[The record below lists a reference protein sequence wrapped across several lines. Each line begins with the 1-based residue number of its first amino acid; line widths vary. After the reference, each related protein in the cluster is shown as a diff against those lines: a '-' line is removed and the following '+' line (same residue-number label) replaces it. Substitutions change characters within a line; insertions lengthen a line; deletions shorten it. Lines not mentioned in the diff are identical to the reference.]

1 MEAPAPEYAL
11 APRESAT
18 MVCGMSGQLVRSRLL
33 VTRWGAERGTLDG
46 GAIYV
51 EDGRVSEIGP
61 PGELRRR
68 HPDAEEIGDGSHL
81 VIPGFVNSHSHGR
94 GITTLRQGIPDDPG
108 EVRAV
113 GLRVGLSSD
122 PYWDVLYTC
131 ARQVEGGITST
142 MHLDTN
148 YGFGPLE
155 AYEERLHSLLTAY
168 GDSGMRFS
176 FALPLRDHS
185 VDDPYLE
192 DKFLSGLSPEVRAEI
207 EGWRRPVPD
216 LDGYLA
222 LHDRLR
228 RQFPA
233 THLQLEPVPVG
244 ACADEFLTA
253 VRKEASARGVGIQLH
268 LSETAYQKLASKKQ
282 FGKSTVE
289 RLAELGFL
297 CSDVSCAHC
306 VWLTKRDIGVMRE
319 SGAMVVHNPSSN
331 LRLRS
336 GLAPVRPMVAQGV
349 HVALGTDNLA
359 LNDDEDMLQEVRL
372 AQLLHSPP
380 GLGEAPIPP
389 QTALRWA
396 TDAGAKVLGI
406 EGLGL
411 LEPGSPA
418 DLVMLH
424 SRSIERPV
432 FEHGIDL
439 AASVVQWVRQSDI
452 DQVVVGGRTMVR
464 GGRYVFRDRNE
475 VERKAREGQQQW
487 ALTPATRLIR
497 SEIGKRHASEDI
509 GGQPYYRL
517 NSQTATSNRSG
528 RQ

>member
-1 MEAPAPEYAL
+1 MMK
-11 APRESAT
+11 T
-18 MVCGMSGQLVRSRLL
+18 SGRLVRSRLL
-33 VTRWGAERGTLDG
+33 LSRWEAKHPPVEAGTLFID
-46 GAIYV
+46 
-51 EDGRVSEIGP
+51 EDIIREVGSFD
-61 PGELRRR
+61 ELRRR
-68 HPDAEEIGDGSHL
+68 HPDAEQIGDGSHV

-108 EVRAV
+108 EVRSV

-131 ARQVEGGITST
+131 ARQLEGGITST

-155 AYEERLHSLLTAY
+155 TYEKRVHSLLTAY
-168 GDSGMRFS
+168 SDSGMRFS
-176 FALPLRDHS
+176 LALPLRDRS
-185 VDDPYLE
+185 IDDPYLAE
-192 DKFLSGLSPEVRAEI
+192 AFLSGLSSDVRVEI
-207 EGWRRPVPD
+207 EGWRRPLPT
-216 LDGYLA
+216 LDGYLS

-233 THLQLEPVPVG
+233 AHLQLEPVPVG
-244 ACADEFLTA
+244 ACAKDFLMT
-253 VRKEASARGVGIQLH
+253 VRKEATARSVGIQLH
-268 LSETAYQKLASKKQ
+268 LSETAYQKLSAQKQ

-306 VWLTKRDIGVMRE
+306 CWLTQRDIGIMRQT
-319 SGAMVVHNPSSN
+319 GAMVVHNPSSN

-336 GLAPVRPMVAQGV
+336 GLAPIRPMVAAGV

-380 GLGEAPIPP
+380 GLGEDPIPAS
-389 QTALRWA
+389 TALGWA
-396 TDAGAKVLGI
+396 TEAGAKILGI
-406 EGLGL
+406 DGLGM

-418 DLVMLH
+418 DLVML
-424 SRSIERPV
+424 RTGVLERPV
-432 FEHGIDL
+432 FQHGQDL
-439 AASVVQWVRQSDI
+439 AKSVVQWVRQSDI
-452 DQVVVGGRTMVR
+452 DQVLVGGRVMVR
-464 GGRYVFRDRNE
+464 GGRYIFRDREE
-475 VERKAREGQQQW
+475 VERKAYEGHQQW
-487 ALTPATRLIR
+487 VLTPATKLIR
-497 SEIGKRHASEDI
+497 SQIGESLASQDI
-509 GGQPYYRL
+509 GGEPFYRL
-517 NSQTATSNRSG
+517 NSITTTSTEG